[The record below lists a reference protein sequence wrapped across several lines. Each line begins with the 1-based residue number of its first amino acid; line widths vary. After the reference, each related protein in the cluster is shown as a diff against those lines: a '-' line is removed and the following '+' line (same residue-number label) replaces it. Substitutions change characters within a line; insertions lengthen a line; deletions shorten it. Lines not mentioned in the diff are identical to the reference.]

1 MTADDVIFSFE
12 RLRDDKE
19 HLPDSSVKSWR
30 NYIGELEKIDD
41 FNFVLNFSAPMPEFW
56 TLVDTPDVQIICK
69 EAFESTPYEKFW
81 QNPVGSGPYVV
92 TSFDGANS
100 IVEFDLRTDEH
111 GYWGYDYADRYTNVK
126 HITFQYSPEDT
137 TRVSSLRTGEANVI
151 NNVPTTDVEPL
162 SLEGY
167 HMENLVP
174 ATYVFLQVSCGPD
187 NPFSNRDLREA
198 LSLCI
203 DRQLIVDALLD
214 GYGQAC
220 TYPSLEHDLGYR
232 ESPRYEYNLERAKEL
247 VQSSG
252 YNGETLKFVYT
263 TSTVSIATELCQAI
277 QSMAASAGLNVEVVP
292 LEVAVYDDTRMN
304 RDYDICLASIG
315 KSGNM
320 WFKTAAEVVGN
331 DRFNTGL
338 DNEELMALGVRMQ
351 SEMDVETQDKILAE
365 MYEMELKEFE
375 PNLYL
380 YWPTIVYSW
389 DSNIHGISFH
399 GHKIG
404 DLSAMVWNK

>member
-1 MTADDVIFSFE
+1 M
-12 RLRDDKE
+12 
-19 HLPDSSVKSWR
+19 
-30 NYIGELEKIDD
+30 
-41 FNFVLNFSAPMPEFW
+41 
-56 TLVDTPDVQIICK
+56 
-69 EAFESTPYEKFW
+69 
-81 QNPVGSGPYVV
+81 
-92 TSFDGANS
+92 
-100 IVEFDLRTDEH
+100 
-111 GYWGYDYADRYTNVK
+111 
-126 HITFQYSPEDT
+126 
-137 TRVSSLRTGEANVI
+137 
-151 NNVPTTDVEPL
+151 
-162 SLEGY
+162 
-167 HMENLVP
+167 
-174 ATYVFLQVSCGPD
+174 
-187 NPFSNRDLREA
+187 
-198 LSLCI
+198 
-203 DRQLIVDALLD
+203 
-214 GYGQAC
+214 
-220 TYPSLEHDLGYR
+220 
-232 ESPRYEYNLERAKEL
+232 
-247 VQSSG
+247 
-252 YNGETLKFVYT
+252 
-263 TSTVSIATELCQAI
+263 
-277 QSMAASAGLNVEVVP
+277 EVVP